1 MNREKSIARKMRF
14 DSKRIKRGVLT
25 LVIAGMTVVPASADT
40 YTINRDK
47 LPETAQEML
56 NEHFPKAKV
65 SMIKVDRHLLK
76 KTDYDV
82 KLVNGTKIE
91 FNNSGK
97 WTSVDCKKKE
107 VPESLLP
114 GVVKRYVKKNHPEE
128 KVVAISKSALY
139 YTLRLSDGQELK
151 INLLG
156 QLKSPSDPDD
166 EEEET
171 EE

>member
-1 MNREKSIARKMRF
+1 M
-14 DSKRIKRGVLT
+14 
-25 LVIAGMTVVPASADT
+25 
-40 YTINRDK
+40 
-47 LPETAQEML
+47 
-56 NEHFPKAKV
+56 
-65 SMIKVDRHLLK
+65 
-76 KTDYDV
+76 